1 MHPVVPALIAM
12 LAVQILTSMSG
23 TTGSV
28 LAPIAAPD
36 LGVQTYLVG
45 VYVGII
51 YGVGAFSSATC
62 AGFIARFG
70 AIRVSQICMLLCASG
85 LALGA
90 LGSVW
95 SALIGAVLIGIAYGP
110 SPVSSSHILARLTP
124 ASWMNLVFSAKQTGV
139 PIGTGLSGLLLPTLA
154 VMLGWQAA
162 ALVFAGMCLLIA
174 VSLQPLRVSLDNDRD
189 PNRALFALSN
199 LLGAVRLVA
208 SDREMRRLS
217 IISFAYAGMQ
227 TILSAFLVTYLADRL
242 GMAIVLAGV
251 VLAASQAIG
260 ATARVL
266 WGLAADRFVDPMR
279 LLSALGIGMSIM
291 ALVTATLSPSWPFAL
306 VIVVC
311 GAFGATAA
319 GWNGVFLAQL
329 ARLAPGRVSE
339 AAGGSHLA
347 TFGGVMVLPPVFS
360 LILATTGSYAIGF
373 ACVAALTC
381 AGGLWLLIP
390 IKSPFIKA

>member
-1 MHPVVPALIAM
+1 MHPVIPALIAM
-12 LAVQILTSMSG
+12 LAVQILTSMTG

-51 YGVGAFSSATC
+51 YGVGAFASATC
-62 AGFIARFG
+62 SGFIARFG
-70 AIRVSQICMLLCASG
+70 AVRVSQTCMLLCASG
-85 LALGA
+85 LILGA

-95 SALIGAVLIGIAYGP
+95 SAVTGALLIGIAYGP
-110 SPVSSSHILARLTP
+110 SPVASSHILARLTP
-124 ASWMNLVFSAKQTGV
+124 PAWMNLVFSAKQTGV
-139 PIGTGLSGLLLPTLA
+139 PIGTGLSGLILPSLA
-154 VMLGWQAA
+154 LGLGWQGA
-162 ALVFAGMCLLIA
+162 ALVFASLCLLAA
-174 VSLQPLRVSLDNDRD
+174 VSLQALRASLDDDRD
-189 PNRALFALSN
+189 PNRALFALSS
-199 LLGAVRLVA
+199 LFSSVRLVA
-208 SDREMRRLS
+208 SDPDMRRLS

-242 GMAIVLAGV
+242 GLAIVLAGF
-251 VLAASQAIG
+251 VLAISQASG
-260 ATARVL
+260 AVARVV
-266 WGLAADRFVDPMR
+266 WGFTADRGGVDPVR
-279 LLSALGIGMSIM
+279 LLAGLGVAMSAIAVI
-291 ALVTATLSPSWPFAL
+291 TAFLSPDWPFAL
-306 VIVVC
+306 VVIVC

-373 ACVAALTC
+373 ASVATLTC
-381 AGGLWLLIP
+381 AGGLWLLM
-390 IKSPFIKA
+390 AMRRA